1 MPAKYNGLLD
11 QDGIEEVK
19 LSPSIWKP
27 VRTAKWSLDIV
38 RPEFLSLRLASKSKP
53 IRPTAWL
60 DGLRGFAALLVY
72 LQHHQL
78 WAHGERGN
86 SVFEHAYGYEGK
98 HYFAT
103 LPFVRIFFSGG
114 HFAVAIFFVISGY
127 VLSLKS
133 LRMIQDGH
141 AVSAADSIG
150 SALFRRWLRLFL
162 PVIAITLAFMSIRHW
177 SGVWVDLQPMEDTYW
192 KDLIKWYRMF
202 KNYSFVF
209 STEIYDF
216 AIQFHAHVWSI
227 PIEFKGSIIIY
238 TALSALSRCTKN
250 ARLCCEVAL
259 IFYFLYI
266 VDGYYGAMFM
276 SGMLLCDLDLLA
288 QQDKLPRLFS
298 ALANFK
304 EFIFFHMFV
313 LSLYLSGVPSFDA
326 ADADRAA
333 ILTKSPGWIWLS
345 HLKPQAVFDAKWFYL
360 FWAAFLAVA
369 SVPRLPW
376 LKQFFE
382 TRFCQYLGRVSFAL
396 YLVHGIVIWIVA
408 DRLYALVGLTRS
420 AHAEGI
426 PEWVNKFPL
435 PVSGPLGLELA
446 FWLLQ
451 PILLSITLYFAE
463 VVTRLV
469 DEPSVKFTN
478 WLYKKALSQQTKPG
492 HQRSHSTL

>member
-1 MPAKYNGLLD
+1 MPTKYNGLLD
-11 QDGIEEVK
+11 QNGIEEIK

-27 VRTAKWSLDIV
+27 VRTAKWGLDIV
-38 RPEFLSLRLASKSKP
+38 RPEFLSLRQASKTKP

-72 LQHHQL
+72 LHHHQL

-86 SVFEHAYGYEGK
+86 SVFENAYGYEGK
-98 HYFAT
+98 HYFAA

-114 HFAVAIFFVISGY
+114 HFAVAVFFVISGY

-150 SALFRRWLRLFL
+150 SALFRRWLRLYL
-162 PVIAITLAFMSIRHW
+162 PVVAITLALMSIRQW
-177 SGVWVDLQPMEDTYW
+177 SGLWVDLQPMEDTYW
-192 KDLIKWYRMF
+192 KELIKWYHMF

-209 STEIYDF
+209 STEIYGF
-216 AIQFHAHVWSI
+216 ATQFHAHVWSI

-250 ARLCCEVAL
+250 SRLCCEAAL

-266 VDGYYGAMFM
+266 ADGYYGAMFI

-313 LSLYLSGVPSFDA
+313 FSLYLSGVPSYDVSE
-326 ADADRAA
+326 ADRAA
-333 ILTKSPGWIWLS
+333 FLTKSPGWIWLS

-360 FWAAFLAVA
+360 FWAAFFAVA
-369 SVPRLPW
+369 AVPRLPW

-396 YLVHGIVIWIVA
+396 YLVHGVVIWIVA

-435 PVSGPLGLELA
+435 PANGPLGLELA

-492 HQRSHSTL
+492 HQRSQSTR